1 MGSWSSMLLGQGDS
15 LQENSRQCLSYI
27 LPTAARGTP

>member
-1 MGSWSSMLLGQGDS
+1 MGSWSSVLLGQGDS
-15 LQENSRQCLSYI
+15 LQETSRQHLSYV